1 MKKEERKK
9 LKEVFGW
16 RTWAGSGLLLFLLIF
31 TSFAYL
37 ALLATQP
44 QALLAGQEPFPES
57 SSKHVVVEA
66 ESIFLLAEEDN
77 VAIYLVSAAKVRDK
91 PYLVLVASK
100 DDPDVAAAR
109 LKTYGAL
116 LNEPAKLI
124 GEVDK
129 SDAAKKLLDTMADNS
144 ETGLPYRNQLW
155 TEYLV
160 NMKEYRQ
167 SQKTIHWLV
176 YGFTAAT
183 VLCILWGLINR
194 YRRRQFYSRLYQDFP
209 ELKGQLDHLQVASD
223 YADDYRGLYL
233 YKDSL
238 ICLGLRMALLPINE
252 LAALTLNKIVSR
264 GRYGAKQVNYFFRAR
279 DVKGQFHTFRSYHG
293 RNKTLAEDLEI
304 FLVVLGQ
311 RYPDLK
317 ITSK

>member
-1 MKKEERKK
+1 M
-9 LKEVFGW
+9 L
-16 RTWAGSGLLLFLLIF
+16 
-31 TSFAYL
+31 
-37 ALLATQP
+37 
-44 QALLAGQEPFPES
+44 
-57 SSKHVVVEA
+57 
-66 ESIFLLAEEDN
+66 
-77 VAIYLVSAAKVRDK
+77 AIYLVSAAKVTDK

-144 ETGLPYRNQLW
+144 ETGLPYRDQLW

-167 SQKTIHWLV
+167 SQRTIHWLA
-176 YGFTAAT
+176 YGFTAAS
-183 VLCILWGLINR
+183 VLCFLWGLFNR
-194 YRRRQFYSRLYQDFP
+194 YRRHQFYNRLYQAFP
-209 ELKGQLDHLQVASD
+209 ELKGQLDHLQTASD

-233 YKDSL
+233 YKGSL

-252 LAALTLNKIVSR
+252 LASVTLNKIVSQ
-264 GRYGAKQVNYFFRAR
+264 GRYGVKQVNYFFRAR
-279 DVKGQFHTFRSYHG
+279 DVEGQFHTFRAYHG
-293 RNKTLAEDLEI
+293 RKKTLAEDLET
-304 FLVVLGQ
+304 FLVVIGQ
-311 RYPDLK
+311 RYPDLQ

>member
-9 LKEVFGW
+9 LKEVYGW

-31 TSFAYL
+31 TFFAYL

-66 ESIFLLAEEDN
+66 ESIFLLAQEDN
-77 VAIYLVSAAKVRDK
+77 VAIYLVSAAKVTDK

-100 DDPDVAAAR
+100 DDPDIAAAR

-129 SDAAKKLLDTMADNS
+129 SDAAKKLLDTMADN
-144 ETGLPYRNQLW
+144 
-155 TEYLV
+155 
-160 NMKEYRQ
+160 
-167 SQKTIHWLV
+167 
-176 YGFTAAT
+176 
-183 VLCILWGLINR
+183 
-194 YRRRQFYSRLYQDFP
+194 LYQAFP

-252 LAALTLNKIVSR
+252 LASLALNKIVSQ
-264 GRYGAKQVNYFFRAR
+264 GRYGVKQVNYFFRAR
-279 DVKGQFHTFRSYHG
+279 DVEGQFHTFRAYHG
-293 RNKTLAEDLEI
+293 RKKTLAEDLET
-304 FLVVLGQ
+304 FLVVVGQ

-317 ITSK
+317 IASK

>member
-9 LKEVFGW
+9 LKEVYGW

-31 TSFAYL
+31 TFFAYL
-37 ALLATQP
+37 ALFATQP

-77 VAIYLVSAAKVRDK
+77 VAIYLVSAAKVTDK

-100 DDPDVAAAR
+100 DDPDVASAR

-144 ETGLPYRNQLW
+144 ETGLPYRDQLW

-160 NMKEYRQ
+160 NMKDYRQ
-167 SQKTIHWLV
+167 SQRTIHWLA
-176 YGFTAAT
+176 YGFTAASL
-183 VLCILWGLINR
+183 LCILWGLFNR
-194 YRRRQFYSRLYQDFP
+194 YRRHQIYNRLYQAFP
-209 ELKGQLDHLQVASD
+209 ELKGQDRKS
-223 YADDYRGLYL
+223 
-233 YKDSL
+233 
-238 ICLGLRMALLPINE
+238 
-252 LAALTLNKIVSR
+252 
-264 GRYGAKQVNYFFRAR
+264 
-279 DVKGQFHTFRSYHG
+279 
-293 RNKTLAEDLEI
+293 
-304 FLVVLGQ
+304 VV
-311 RYPDLK
+311 
-317 ITSK
+317 

>member
-9 LKEVFGW
+9 LKEVYGW
-16 RTWAGSGLLLFLLIF
+16 RTWAGSGLLLLLLIF
-31 TSFAYL
+31 TFFAYL

-77 VAIYLVSAAKVRDK
+77 VTIYLVSAAKVRDK

-129 SDAAKKLLDTMADNS
+129 SDAAKKLLDTMANS
-144 ETGLPYRNQLW
+144 ETGFPYRDRLW

-160 NMKEYRQ
+160 NMRDYRQ
-167 SQKTIHWLV
+167 SQRTIHWLA
-176 YGFTAAT
+176 YGFTAASL
-183 VLCILWGLINR
+183 LCIVWGLFNR
-194 YRRRQFYSRLYQDFP
+194 YRRRQFYNRLYQAFP
-209 ELKGQLDHLQVASD
+209 ELKGQLDHLQTASD

-233 YKDSL
+233 YKGSL
-238 ICLGLRMALLPINE
+238 ICLGLRMAVLPINE
-252 LAALTLNKIVSR
+252 LVALTLNKVVSH
-264 GRYGAKQVNYFFRAR
+264 GRYGTKQVNYFFRAR
-279 DVKGQFHTFRSYHG
+279 DVKGQFHTFRAYHG
-293 RNKTLAEDLEI
+293 RKKTLAEDLET
-304 FLVVLGQ
+304 FLVVIGQ

-317 ITSK
+317 IASK